1 MTGAPDRLVAAGG
14 DGSVWGLNTASS
26 GRLTSTN
33 GSTWT
38 VSSGPIAII
47 TPPNGLAYGNGKFAQ
62 IGFGSNKIV
71 FFT

>member
-1 MTGAPDRLVAAGG
+1 LVAAGG
-14 DGSVWGLNTASS
+14 DGSTFGLVTASS

-38 VSSGPIAII
+38 ASTGPLPIV
-47 TPPNGLAYGNGKFAQ
+47 TPPNGLAYGGGKFAQ